1 MAALQTLMEGEGS
14 KKVKDM
20 RALKAR
26 SRLVADP
33 RVSVGQ
39 LADCL
44 RGHLAFK
51 NSKDA
56 FSLVSPVGVTSWKSR
71 PDPNWL
77 VKLAGLHFDL
87 LGLHP
92 NTKVAGKKMRRAILI
107 LIESG
112 EVVNSTTKTVSDL
125 AVVQT
130 CIVLAWPRLEYMT
143 CVVLAWPCLEYT

>member
-1 MAALQTLMEGEGS
+1 MVSIGAARDMAALQTLMEGEDS

-44 RGHLAFK
+44 RGYLAFK

-56 FSLVSPVGVTSWKSR
+56 VSLVSRVGVTQVSWKSR

-92 NTKVAGKKMRRAILI
+92 NTKVAGKKMRRAILT
-107 LIESG
+107 L
-112 EVVNSTTKTVSDL
+112 VKL
-125 AVVQT
+125 
-130 CIVLAWPRLEYMT
+130 
-143 CVVLAWPCLEYT
+143 